1 MTGKYRAVQYGCGP
15 IGCSVARLAAQ
26 RADIELVGAIDID
39 PDKVG
44 RDLGEVIGLDRPLG
58 ITVSDDAAA
67 VLAQARPDVVFLTT
81 GSALKKVLGQLTE
94 IVKAGANVVSTAE
107 ELAFPWR
114 KEPELSAEI
123 DRLAREHGVTV
134 LATGVNPGFLMD
146 TWPLAMT
153 AVCQEVRQIRV
164 SRIQD
169 ACPRRLPFQK
179 KIGAGCTLE
188 EFQSL
193 VDAGTLRHV
202 GLAESIAMIAAG
214 LGWELDEITDEIE
227 PIIAETEVKSPY
239 LTVKPGQAAGV
250 KQTGHGIKNGQE
262 VITLD
267 FQAYCG
273 ARESYDAVYITGTP
287 NMEVVIR
294 GGTHGDIAT
303 AAMVLNSVCRVVAAP
318 PGLTTMKDIPLV
330 ICTAVQG

>member
-44 RDLGEVIGLDRPLG
+44 RDLGEVIGLDRRLG
-58 ITVSDDAAA
+58 VTVSDDAAA

-81 GSALKKVLGQLTE
+81 GSSLKKIFGQLTE

-153 AVCQEVRQIRV
+153 AARKSGRSGCPV
-164 SRIQD
+164 SRMP
-169 ACPRRLPFQK
+169 APAVSPFRR
-179 KIGAGCTLE
+179 
-188 EFQSL
+188 
-193 VDAGTLRHV
+193 
-202 GLAESIAMIAAG
+202 
-214 LGWELDEITDEIE
+214 
-227 PIIAETEVKSPY
+227 KSAP
-239 LTVKPGQAAGV
+239 
-250 KQTGHGIKNGQE
+250 
-262 VITLD
+262 
-267 FQAYCG
+267 
-273 ARESYDAVYITGTP
+273 
-287 NMEVVIR
+287 
-294 GGTHGDIAT
+294 
-303 AAMVLNSVCRVVAAP
+303 AAP
-318 PGLTTMKDIPLV
+318 WRSFSPWLTPAPCATSALPSLSP
-330 ICTAVQG
+330 